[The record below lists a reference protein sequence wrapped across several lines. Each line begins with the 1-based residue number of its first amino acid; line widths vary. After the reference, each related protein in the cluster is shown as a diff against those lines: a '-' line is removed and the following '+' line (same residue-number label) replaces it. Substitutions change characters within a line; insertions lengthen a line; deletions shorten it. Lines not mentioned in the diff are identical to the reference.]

1 MTSSAPPG
9 LARFNAAADRDAAG
23 LLHEVCASRAW
34 GAAVAGGRP
43 YATVGE
49 LLEAADAAMAGLTA
63 ADLAEAMAAHPPI
76 GRPAPGDAA
85 SAREQSGVRDAQR
98 AELLELNLAYQERHG
113 QVFLICAT
121 GRTGEEMLAA
131 LRERIHHDADTER
144 EIIRTELGKINR
156 IRLTRLAETLR
167 APRAPAEG
175 ER

>member
-1 MTSSAPPG
+1 MD
-9 LARFNAAADRDAAG
+9 DRDAAG

-34 GAAVAGGRP
+34 GAAVAAWAAVRHGR
-43 YATVGE
+43 G
-49 LLEAADAAMAGLTA
+49 AARRRRRGHGRADRRRPRRGDGRTSAHRAAST
-63 ADLAEAMAAHPPI
+63 
-76 GRPAPGDAA
+76 PGDAA
-85 SAREQSGVRDAQR
+85 SAREQSGVRDAER

-113 QVFLICAT
+113 HVFLICAT

-144 EIIRTELGKINR
+144 EIVRTELGKINR
-156 IRLTRLAETLR
+156 IRLTRLTETLQ